1 MKHFI
6 EGASGKSYSA
16 TKSPAAKQARGNE
29 PGPLYAFVP
38 ADGDSRAG
46 AVQEQL
52 GRKWS
57 EGFGLAVLLADFGPE
72 NRGVNEPLPH
82 PHGRVNHCA
91 LSRSADTL
99 SVRRTIRSLEMS
111 HEVLC
116 VDLTGSLE
124 AAATAILNAAH
135 SIFVVTDS
143 SLASLEAARETV
155 SRLKRAG
162 FEDRV
167 ALLLR
172 RSEGGLRLDLA
183 EDVAGAPICGL
194 LETPEQAERLA
205 SWLAQPQPVYEQA
218 ISA

>member
-72 NRGVNEPLPH
+72 NRGDNEPLPH

-99 SVRRTIRSLEMS
+99 SV
-111 HEVLC
+111 EVLC

-194 LETPEQAERLA
+194 LETPEQVERLA